1 MENEPD
7 VHDDESHHDSQ
18 DINASGSSSASSS
31 RKRKS
36 RIGTVFRSWS
46 FRLTVKAD
54 LGHGATAEEK
64 GTILAEHLRARTG
77 HTMPSSVTCVAVF
90 CDQSLFSVPPD
101 SAGLVSIEVQGY
113 VQAIQ
118 GKQLSTM
125 QKWIDSASWKPVPG
139 GLSSDAEFQTDMRK
153 FNDPNDSMTR
163 LMVFGAVG
171 ANNAGRTADKEARKV
186 GCLIENYPQT
196 GCESASRHYLSF
208 FPFLSSKL
216 MIAIQYNGLTDRRRV
231 GMPTGGARGREGRT
245 ARFKEAASST
255 GRYHKSAGD
264 C

>member
-1 MENEPD
+1 M
-7 VHDDESHHDSQ
+7 
-18 DINASGSSSASSS
+18 SGS
-31 RKRKS
+31 
-36 RIGTVFRSWS
+36 VFKAWS
-46 FRLTVKAD
+46 LRLTVNAD
-54 LGHGATAEEK
+54 LGHGTTAEEK
-64 GTILAEHLRARTG
+64 VKLLTEHLSTCTG
-77 HTMPSSVTCVAVF
+77 HTLPSSVTCMAVF
-90 CDQSLFSVPPD
+90 CDKSLLSVPPD
-101 SAGLVSIEVQGY
+101 SAGLVSIALQGY
-113 VQAIQ
+113 AQARYAIPH
-118 GKQLSTM
+118 STLK
-125 QKWIDSASWKPVPG
+125 KWIESAAWKPVPG

-171 ANNAGRTADKEARKV
+171 ANNAGRAADKAARQV
-186 GCLIENYPQT
+186 GCLIKNYPQT

-245 ARFKEAASST
+245 ARCKEAASST